1 MTLDEV
7 IDLLTVAAVFDFR
20 TIGEADA
27 RAWHAALGDLAFG
40 DSRSAV
46 IGHYR
51 DSRDRVMPADI
62 RQRVKAIRRDRL
74 DRAILPAPDT
84 GDQAEYRAELKRRT
98 REIAD
103 GFDITRAIG

>member
-1 MTLDEV
+1 MTLDET

-27 RAWHAALGDLAFG
+27 CAWHAALGDLDFG
-40 DSRSAV
+40 DSRTAV

-51 DSRDRVMPADI
+51 DSRERVMPADI

-74 DRAILPAPDT
+74 DRAILPAPATDNE
-84 GDQAEYRAELKRRT
+84 AEYRAEIKRRT

-103 GFDITRAIG
+103 GFDIVRAIG

>member
-27 RAWHAALGDLAFG
+27 CAWHATLGDLAFD
-40 DSRSAV
+40 DSRTAV
-46 IGHYR
+46 VGHYR
-51 DSRDRVMPADI
+51 DSRERVMPADV

-84 GDQAEYRAELKRRT
+84 DDQAEYRAEIKRRT

-103 GFDITRAIG
+103 GFDIARALG